1 MISLIY
7 MMLASKVVAPKKFP
21 PPIFFHAVVLSER
34 ELKIENIVL
43 KKLYN
48 VKRSIKVETYQI

>member
-1 MISLIY
+1 
-7 MMLASKVVAPKKFP
+7 MMLASKVVSPKKFSP
-21 PPIFFHAVVLSER
+21 PLFFHAVVLSER
-34 ELKIENIVL
+34 ELKIENIVI